1 MLRISNAAAV
11 TLFLGFAVPRL
22 VAQGDPAGPVDVAI
36 LAPSN
41 WDRLAPGGKEV
52 DAIFGDIVL
61 RNEHLVAVI
70 AQPLPTRHANMT
82 VKDVGGSLIDLTAR
96 AAQSDQLSAY
106 YPGKRQY
113 PYRAWSVVLNDAEQ
127 LDPAAEL
134 QASGRS
140 AAVTVKADGGDKRP
154 AVEVTYRLDAG
165 AKSLEVTTKYTNTQ
179 AAPLDVE
186 LVDDLRADGG
196 KEDMAKAANGAADL
210 FWFDDRFWQ
219 QAYGFEAEGRR
230 IQSNSDARTSTLKY
244 VDAAENAT
252 VTLAPG
258 ESVAVVRRIAPGRNL
273 LDVRAAFAER
283 KARKHTPVTLA
294 VRDKAGRPVP
304 QARID
309 IVQADRLLGTVTG
322 NERGDVTIPL
332 RPGNH
337 TVDVSA
343 LGLDVLMD
351 YPVQVLDAEQQSE
364 SILLPAYQPGR
375 VIARITDEQ
384 GVPLPCKVSFTT
396 TGDAPQPDFGPES
409 AEFGVKNLRYAPLGE
424 VEQDLP
430 PGRYDVVISHGPEY
444 DAVVT
449 QVTVEPGQRTRLR
462 HQLVRSV
469 DTAGWISG
477 DFHSHSTPSGDNT
490 SSQLGRV
497 LNHVCEH
504 LEFVPCTEHNRISTY
519 VPHINRLRIGKFLA
533 TCSGMELTG
542 SPLPLN
548 HQNAFPLHE
557 HPHRQDGGGPQTGD
571 NPDTQVER
579 LALWDDR
586 SEKLI
591 QQDHPDIGW
600 LFFDRDGNGEPDSG
614 FANAVGFLDVME
626 IHPITQALDLQ
637 PVSRRGTTEW
647 NNHVFCWLQLLN
659 QGYRIPGVTNTDAH
673 YNFHGTGWL
682 RVWVASPT
690 DDPAEINTLEV
701 VHAAEAGRIMMSNG
715 PFLEVT
721 AREAGTDRSAGIGQ
735 DLAAPS
741 GKVQLHVRVQCA
753 NWLDVDQV
761 FVLVNGRRHATHD
774 YSREKNADLFAD
786 GVVKFDRTLDL
797 DLPADAHV
805 VVVTGHTSRTLQP
818 VYEGYDGE
826 QQPVALSN
834 PIFID
839 VDGGGFQP
847 NRDTLGH
854 PLPVK
859 YSK

>member
-1 MLRISNAAAV
+1 MLRIFTVVSIALV
-11 TLFLGFAVPRL
+11 LGVAVPDL
-22 VAQGDPAGPVDVAI
+22 PAQSQDAGPVNVAV
-36 LAPSN
+36 LSESN

-52 DAIFGDIVL
+52 DAIFGDILL

-70 AQPLPTRHANMT
+70 AQPIPTRHANMT
-82 VKDVGGSLIDLTAR
+82 VKDVGGCLIDLTAR

-127 LDPAAEL
+127 LDPAGEL

-140 AAVTVKADGGDKRP
+140 AAVTVKADGGDRRP

-165 AKSLEVTTKYTNTQ
+165 AKSLEVTTKYANTG

-196 KEDMAKAANGAADL
+196 KEDMIKAANGTADL
-210 FWFDDRFWQ
+210 YWFDDRFWQ
-219 QAYGFEAEGRR
+219 QAYGIEADGRR
-230 IQSNSDARTSTLKY
+230 LQSNSDARTSTLKY
-244 VDAAENAT
+244 VDAAESGS

-283 KARKHTPVTLA
+283 QAQIHTPVTLA

-309 IVQADRLLGTVTG
+309 IVQADRLLGTATG

-332 RPGNH
+332 RPGNY

-343 LGLDVLMD
+343 LGFDVLMD
-351 YPVQVLDAEQQSE
+351 YSVQVFDAEQQSE

-375 VIARITDEQ
+375 VIVRITDEQ
-384 GVPLPCKVSFTT
+384 GEPLPCKVSFTA
-396 TGDAPQPDFGPES
+396 TGEAPQPSFGPET

-424 VEQDLP
+424 FEQDFP
-430 PGRYDVVISHGPEY
+430 PGTYDVVISHGPEY
-444 DAVVT
+444 DAVFT
-449 QVTVEPGQRTRLR
+449 QIAVEPGQRTRLR
-462 HQLVRSV
+462 HQLARSV
-469 DTAGWISG
+469 DTTGWISS
-477 DFHSHSTPSGDNT
+477 DFHSHSSPSGDNT
-490 SSQLGRV
+490 ASQLGRV

-504 LEFVPCTEHNRISTY
+504 LEFVPCTEHNRISSY

-557 HPHRQDGGGPQTGD
+557 HPHRQDGGGPQTAD

-586 SEKLI
+586 SEKLV

-647 NNHVFCWLQLLN
+647 NNHIFGWLQLHN

-673 YNFHGTGWL
+673 HNYHGTGWL

-690 DDPAEINTLEV
+690 DDPAAIRTLDV
-701 VHAAEAGRIMMSNG
+701 VHSAEAGRILMSNG

-721 AREAGTDRSAGIGQ
+721 AREVGGDNSAGIGQ

-774 YSREKNADLFAD
+774 FTREKNADLFAE

-797 DLPADAHV
+797 DLPADSHV
-805 VVVTGHTSRTLQP
+805 VVVTGHGSRTLQP

-847 NRDTLGH
+847 NKDTLGH
-854 PLPVK
+854 PLPVRR
-859 YSK
+859 SK